1 MRTRRREM
9 LIGAT
14 AAVASAG
21 SLPAPAIAQ
30 GLKELKM
37 VTSWPENS
45 LGLQTSAERL
55 AQSITATS
63 DGQYQD
69 HRLSGRQTRPPF
81 EVFDAVSAG
90 VADMYHSDE
99 LYFES
104 KSPALNFFGT
114 VPYGLT
120 ADEIVL
126 VDRLWRRAGIMGRGR
141 RASSTSSR

>member
-1 MRTRRREM
+1 
-9 LIGAT
+9 
-14 AAVASAG
+14 
-21 SLPAPAIAQ
+21 
-30 GLKELKM
+30 M

-55 AQSITATS
+55 ALSITAAS
-63 DGQYQD
+63 DGQIKITVYPAD
-69 HRLSGRQTRPPF
+69 RLVRPL

-90 VADMYHSDE
+90 VADMYHSSE

-120 ADEIVL
+120 ADETVL

-141 RASSTSSR
+141 RAVQHQAADGPQYRRTDGWLVQ